1 MVWHLVYMV
10 FTFTRTRAARLPRRM
25 GSRSL
30 DWRPADISILPEPVG
45 MKDRMVKDI
54 WVIFRHCMPI
64 RTDTP
69 LYRCWHHASKSPISR
84 GALS

>member
-10 FTFTRTRAARLPRRM
+10 FMFTRIRAARLPRRM
-25 GSRSL
+25 GIRFL
-30 DWRPADISILPEPVG
+30 DWRPADISILPEQAG
-45 MKDRMVKDI
+45 MKDHTVRDT
-54 WVIFRHCMPI
+54 WVIIRRCMPI
-64 RTDTP
+64 GMDML